1 MPTYLE
7 HTETNQ
13 TAHDIGIVLA
23 VKPSVQLLTNI
34 IVSSVI
40 HQFGYAHVF
49 IFSSFLLGISTLL
62 MMCLMPTRTILLVSR
77 CLQGIGSSFG
87 TVSGLGMIGSFHY
100 DENIKIEQMSKAM
113 SGLAFGV
120 LIGPPFSS
128 LITTYIG
135 LSAVYAC
142 LMMLIMGTFLAG
154 LLIRNNMSLNVTS
167 TSPVWHLLAVRYSA
181 LFQVFT

>member
-1 MPTYLE
+1 M
-7 HTETNQ
+7 
-13 TAHDIGIVLA
+13 
-23 VKPSVQLLTNI
+23 
-34 IVSSVI
+34 IVSSII

-49 IFSSFLLGISTLL
+49 IFSSLLLGLSTLL
-62 MMCLMPTRTILLVSR
+62 MMMLVPTRTILLAAR

-142 LMMLIMGTFLAG
+142 LMLLIMGTFLAG
-154 LLIRNNMSLNVTS
+154 LLIRNNMNLNVSS
-167 TSPVWHLLAVRYSA
+167 TSSVWYLLTVSIAFA
-181 LFQVFT
+181 DCKMLEFII